1 MKLATATYNG
11 ASFIIGKVGEEV
23 RRLNGVTSMI
33 ELIERGRPFAEGA
46 FGIGTPIAETALT
59 FQAPIPQPGKI
70 IAVGQNYM
78 DHIREQN
85 GTPPTKP
92 LLFTKMPSSVIPTG
106 ALIQWDTE
114 VATFVDYEVELAVVI
129 GKTCRLVA
137 PESVTN
143 YVYGYLVVN
152 DVTARDLQKGDGQ
165 WTRAKGMD
173 TFCPMGAWLT
183 TADEIPDPQALALRT
198 TVNGETRQN
207 SRTNEMIFDVKTLI
221 SYISQA
227 FTLQAGDV
235 ILTGTPDGVGAYRKP
250 PIALKDGDTV
260 VCEVEGVGRVENLCR
275 TLKFRL
281 T

>member
-1 MKLATATYNG
+1 
-11 ASFIIGKVGEEV
+11 
-23 RRLNGVTSMI
+23 
-33 ELIERGRPFAEGA
+33 
-46 FGIGTPIAETALT
+46 
-59 FQAPIPQPGKI
+59 
-70 IAVGQNYM
+70 
-78 DHIREQN
+78 
-85 GTPPTKP
+85 
-92 LLFTKMPSSVIPTG
+92 
-106 ALIQWDTE
+106 
-114 VATFVDYEVELAVVI
+114 
-129 GKTCRLVA
+129 
-137 PESVTN
+137 
-143 YVYGYLVVN
+143 
-152 DVTARDLQKGDGQ
+152 
-165 WTRAKGMD
+165 
-173 TFCPMGAWLT
+173 MGAWLT